1 MKYLVRF
8 GDGQQSFLPPPESHS
23 GAPQAASLRR
33 PARAQVYALAL
44 DRFYFIEMCNI
55 MEMKRRT
62 ALLEKAAEQWPQLA
76 NCELKE
82 LAMTMDPLE
91 LKSDEQL
98 FPLRV
103 EGEDYIFIV
112 EDGELLLHFDGAGA
126 PADRLVS
133 LGAMEPS
140 VDRK

>member
-1 MKYLVRF
+1 
-8 GDGQQSFLPPPESHS
+8 
-23 GAPQAASLRR
+23 
-33 PARAQVYALAL
+33 VYALAL

-55 MEMKRRT
+55 MESKRRT

-76 NCELKE
+76 KCELKE
-82 LAMTMDPLE
+82 LATSMDLLE
-91 LKSDEQL
+91 LESNEEL

-103 EGEDYIFIV
+103 GGEECIFIV

-133 LGAMEPS
+133 PWAMERS
-140 VDRK
+140 VDRR